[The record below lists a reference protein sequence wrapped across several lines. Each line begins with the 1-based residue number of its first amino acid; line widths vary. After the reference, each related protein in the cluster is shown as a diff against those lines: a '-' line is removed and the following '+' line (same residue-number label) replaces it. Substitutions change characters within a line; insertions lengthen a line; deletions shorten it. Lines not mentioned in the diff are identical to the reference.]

1 MRLVESFEYECPN
14 PVQQSTISPTTLM
27 KNIFTLASILVA
39 FGWSA
44 QAADTSVKLSNVHLC
59 CNNCVKGVDKALS
72 GVNGAKAQ
80 SDKDAGTVSIT
91 APDKPTVQKAVDALV
106 AAGYFGTSSDS
117 AIKVTATSGAKN
129 GKVQSLKVAGVHLCC
144 NKCVTTVNDA
154 LSKVAGVKGNTA
166 AKGAE
171 SFEVT
176 GDFNAKDAFAAL
188 NKAGLSGKAGK

>member
-1 MRLVESFEYECPN
+1 
-14 PVQQSTISPTTLM
+14 M
-27 KNIFTLASILVA
+27 KRIVTLASVLLAVSWA
-39 FGWSA
+39 A
-44 QAADTSVKLSNVHLC
+44 QAAETNVKLSHVHLC
-59 CNNCVKGVDKALS
+59 CNSCVKGVDKAISNVS
-72 GVNGAKAQ
+72 GASAQ
-80 SDKDAGTVSIT
+80 ADKEAGTVSIT